1 MDVHCDNCDAILD
14 VTDDLFGKEIDCPGC
29 GARFV
34 AVPMPDAPPAPQ
46 PLPPAPPPAP
56 AKPLSRRI
64 LRSVVRVLIGTV
76 LGLALA
82 VGVLYLL
89 VTITTGR
96 PKRESVRDHSEYV
109 RVFLGEGSTIEERD
123 TFNELLKLSDK
134 RELNEREIERART
147 LRAELAI
154 HHPSIALRF
163 SIGPHSISYA
173 Y

>member
-14 VTDDLFGKEIDCPGC
+14 VTDDLVGKEIDCPGC
-29 GARFV
+29 GSRFV

-46 PLPPAPPPAP
+46 PLPLTPPPAP
-56 AKPLSRRI
+56 ARKRHRLPAAVRYPLGI
-64 LRSVVRVLIGTV
+64 V

-82 VGVLYLL
+82 VGALYVLAEATSHKAKLEHSAEARVTLGHDAAAADVETLDALL
-89 VTITTGR
+89 HLADETR
-96 PKRESVRDHSEYV
+96 
-109 RVFLGEGSTIEERD
+109 
-123 TFNELLKLSDK
+123 LSSK
-134 RELNEREIERART
+134 EIERAKT